1 MTKSAKSTSLNVK
14 AENAQKTILSA
25 IQARI
30 DNAENDNQVRNL
42 KAELNFY
49 NVAVIAHALT
59 LDIDFDALAKQISIS
74 DKKNGQFVALYALQK
89 VRKILVAS
97 AQNLASQ
104 LDGYTRTILTNLTAS
119 EQNNKSAYVS
129 LSRAIEFNE
138 FDNQKTIKA
147 RYNCA
152 SSTAS
157 TQASSTRQA
166 FKLLN
171 IASVTKNKVN
181 DEFALNDS
189 KLAKSLLALVS
200 SK

>member
-1 MTKSAKSTSLNVK
+1 MTKAKSTNVK
-14 AENAQKTILSA
+14 ATNAQKAIISA
-25 IQARI
+25 IETRI
-30 DNAENDNQVRNL
+30 TNAENANQVRNL
-42 KAELNFY
+42 NAELKFY
-49 NVAVIAHALT
+49 NEAVIAHALT
-59 LDIDFDALAKQISIS
+59 LDIDFTALASAVSVS
-74 DKKNGQFVALYALQK
+74 DKKNANFVALYALQK
-89 VRKILVAS
+89 VRKILTAS

-138 FDNQKTIKA
+138 FDSQKTIKA

-189 KLAKSLLALVS
+189 KLAKNLLDLVTV
-200 SK
+200 KK

>member
-1 MTKSAKSTSLNVK
+1 MTKSVK
-14 AENAQKTILSA
+14 NTQAQNAQKTIITA
-25 IQARI
+25 IESRI
-30 DNAENDNQVRNL
+30 ASAENDNQVKNL
-42 KAELNFY
+42 KAELKFY
-49 NVAVIAHALT
+49 NEAVIAHALT
-59 LDIDFDALAKQISIS
+59 LDINFDTLAKQISVS
-74 DKKNGQFVALYALQK
+74 DKKQPSFVALYALQK

-97 AQNLASQ
+97 AQGLASQ
-104 LDGYTRTILTNLTAS
+104 LDGYTRTILTNLSAS

-189 KLAKSLLALVS
+189 KLAKSLLNLVS
-200 SK
+200 GK

>member
-1 MTKSAKSTSLNVK
+1 MTKSVNTK
-14 AENAQKTILSA
+14 AQNAQKTILSA
-25 IQARI
+25 IQTRI
-30 DNAENDNQVRNL
+30 DNAENSNQVKNL
-42 KAELNFY
+42 TTELKFY
-49 NVAVIAHALT
+49 NEAVIAHALT
-59 LDIDFDALAKQISIS
+59 LDIDFNALSSAIAIS
-74 DKKNGQFVALYALQK
+74 DKKNSNFVALYALQK

-97 AQNLASQ
+97 AQNIANQ

-138 FDNQKTIKA
+138 FDTQKTIKA

-171 IASVTKNKVN
+171 IASVTKNRVN

-189 KLAKSLLALVS
+189 KLAKSLLNLVS
-200 SK
+200 VKK

>member
-1 MTKSAKSTSLNVK
+1 MTKSVK
-14 AENAQKTILSA
+14 NTQAQNAQKAIISA
-25 IQARI
+25 IESRI
-30 DNAENDNQVRNL
+30 ASAENDNQVKNL
-42 KAELNFY
+42 KAELKFY
-49 NVAVIAHALT
+49 NEAVIAHALT
-59 LDIDFDALAKQISIS
+59 LDIDFDTLAKQISVS
-74 DKKNGQFVALYALQK
+74 DKKQPSFVALYALQK

-97 AQNLASQ
+97 AQGLASQ
-104 LDGYTRTILTNLTAS
+104 LDGYTRTILTNLSAS

-189 KLAKSLLALVS
+189 KLAQSLLTLVS
-200 SK
+200 VKK